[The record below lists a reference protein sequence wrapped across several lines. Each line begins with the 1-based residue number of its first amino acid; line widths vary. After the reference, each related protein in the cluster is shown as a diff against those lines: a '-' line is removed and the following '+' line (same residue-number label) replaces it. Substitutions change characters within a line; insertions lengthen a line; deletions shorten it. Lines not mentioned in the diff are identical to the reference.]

1 MRKEKRVK
9 SEKARL
15 GAKEGRLT
23 GPGTR
28 DIPVEIGDDGGADLT
43 REESQEENETSLM
56 DIPAA
61 QDDVRDSES
70 SQESGRDEQDLFIA
84 DEAQVEDARAR
95 RASRSRREKRAPP
108 VIDDVVEDDKMKMA
122 LNTTY
127 DGFSIY
133 GRILCLVVRRRR
145 VTEGKEFAGGAR
157 QAMME
162 EWIASSQM
170 GEGPMMDD

>member
-9 SEKARL
+9 SEKAKL
-15 GAKEGRLT
+15 GTKEGRLT

-28 DIPVEIGDDGGADLT
+28 DVPLEISDDRGADLI
-43 REESQEENETSLM
+43 RGESQGESETNLM

-61 QDDVRDSES
+61 QDDDRDSES
-70 SQESGRDEQDLFIA
+70 SQESGSNEQDLFVA
-84 DEAQVEDARAR
+84 DEAHSEDARAR
-95 RASRSRREKRAPP
+95 KASRSRRG
-108 VIDDVVEDDKMKMA
+108 IDDVVEDDKMKMA

-145 VTEGKEFAGGAR
+145 LTEGKELAGGAG

>member
-1 MRKEKRVK
+1 M
-9 SEKARL
+9 
-15 GAKEGRLT
+15 T

-28 DIPVEIGDDGGADLT
+28 DVPFEISDDRGADLI
-43 REESQEENETSLM
+43 RGESQEESETNLM
-56 DIPAA
+56 DIPVA
-61 QDDVRDSES
+61 QDDDRDSES
-70 SQESGRDEQDLFIA
+70 SQESGSNEQDLFVA
-84 DEAQVEDARAR
+84 DEAHVEDARAR
-95 RASRSRREKRAPP
+95 EASRSRRGKRAPP

-145 VTEGKEFAGGAR
+145 VTEGKELAGGAG